1 MLQAVALLA
10 PADVTVETFDALAA
24 IPPFNP
30 DDDRDGA
37 LLPERVRSLRAAIA
51 HSDALLISSPEYA
64 HGVPGS
70 LKNALDWLVSGPE
83 MVDKP
88 TGILTASTHSR
99 FVHASLAETLRV
111 MSTQITPATTRV
123 VPLDGRKLS
132 AESIAADPD
141 LSAVIH
147 EVLSALGALGARTA
161 RGPES

>member
-1 MLQAVALLA
+1 VLRAVALLA
-10 PADVTVETFDALAA
+10 PADMTVETFDALVS

-30 DDDRDGA
+30 DDDRDDA
-37 LLPERVRSLRAAIA
+37 VLPASVLSLRAAIA
-51 HSDALLISSPEYA
+51 NCDALLISSPEYA

-83 MVDKP
+83 MVDRP

-132 AESIAADPD
+132 AESIAADPE

-147 EVLSALGALGARTA
+147 EVLSALGELVSRTA

>member
-1 MLQAVALLA
+1 MAV
-10 PADVTVETFDALAA
+10 DTFDALAA

-37 LLPERVRSLRAAIA
+37 VLPVSVQSLRAAIA
-51 HSDALLISSPEYA
+51 NSDALLISSPEYA

-111 MSTQITPATTRV
+111 MSTRITPATTRV

-132 AESIAADPD
+132 AESIAADPE

-147 EVLSALGALGARTA
+147 EVLSALGTLVSRTA
-161 RGPES
+161 RDDES